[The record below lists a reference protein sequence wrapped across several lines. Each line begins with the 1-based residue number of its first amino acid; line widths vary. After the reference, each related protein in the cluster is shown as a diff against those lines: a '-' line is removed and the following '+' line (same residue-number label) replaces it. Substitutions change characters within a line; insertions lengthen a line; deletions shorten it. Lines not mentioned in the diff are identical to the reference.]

1 MAVIAIAA
9 AAVSAYGAIQ
19 QGQAAKQQA
28 RFNADVADQNAKAAR
43 ANSVMQQQQQQR
55 ETYKRLGAIRANQ
68 GASGGTMEGSALDV
82 LGETAAQSELEKQN
96 IAYRGELQARGHT
109 NTATLDLMQGKQ
121 AEKSANIQAAGTL
134 LQAAGRTSGTASGTA
149 FGRA

>member
-1 MAVIAIAA
+1 MPWMAIIAVAA

-28 RFNADVADQNAKAAR
+28 KFNATVAQQNAQAAR
-43 ANSVMQQQQQQR
+43 ANSVMQQEQQQR

-96 IAYRGELQARGHT
+96 LAYRGEMQVRGHT
-109 NTATLDLMQGKQ
+109 NTASLDLMQGKQ
-121 AEKSANIQAAGTL
+121 AAKAANIQAAGTL
-134 LQAAGRTSGTASGTA
+134 LQAAGTAYG
-149 FGRA
+149 G